1 MLFEPF
7 MQCQWHTGTRPHSAF
22 STRPFADIMWCCT
35 HVFELYAL
43 SAWMRGRTS
52 CGSVVNEGYW
62 IELNTFMFS
71 NIRVHRAII
80 IHTCL
85 NNHWAIT
92 RIKTRIPEKS
102 LAYLAGFPID
112 ILNGQC
118 EIIDFTLDEVE
129 NMMCDICADWLILT
143 YGAF

>member
-1 MLFEPF
+1 ML
-7 MQCQWHTGTRPHSAF
+7 CQ
-22 STRPFADIMWCCT
+22 
-35 HVFELYAL
+35 HV
-43 SAWMRGRTS
+43 
-52 CGSVVNEGYW
+52 CVEGPLVAVW
-62 IELNTFMFS
+62 SMKDIELNTFIFS

-118 EIIDFTLDEVE
+118 EIIGFSLKEV
-129 NMMCDICADWLILT
+129 
-143 YGAF
+143 